1 MIKNKYFY
9 MVLACVAT
17 VVGAFPAFAGL
28 PTMDAGNIAGTVGI
42 VAQGQTGI
50 QQGIETIANGSNL
63 NAIVGDSAGTLSKFT
78 GKLGIDPEKAKK
90 ALETAQNAQ
99 KRISEGMETYNK
111 YQGEIAKRQEEYQA
125 LMDMVNSKVGKDS
138 YDDSDEEGEY
148 EGEESGGGEDE
159 EYGADYD
166 SDYDSDYDAE
176 SVSTLETAEGFA
188 NSETYQQATTQEML
202 ATPVTSE
209 QSLRISAQV
218 SPVSAE
224 LQTMDTLQPLQQLD
238 VKAVDT
244 DLDKVVEEDAD
255 GTDDVDAEQTDEP
268 TDTVEIR
275 KISTPT
281 ITNATT
287 GRTRFGG
294 LKQAV
299 TAAAA
304 NAKLNK
310 VSVQNKMLSA
320 AENSTAKTTLKSAV
334 KSALESK
341 NLSSSVA
348 EQKAVATTQPATA
361 VRKFRV
367 SPTLKTAPSLKTA
380 PAMKIERMSN
390 STISFSSKMM
400 FADEAADNTKGVGID
415 SKGTFIS
422 PLAQRCG
429 ISIKDLQDAEKIKE
443 CTTKIVSEN
452 NAKNQYDA
460 INSRK
465 DCQSMVY
472 STVVALLAE
481 ATQGKYESSNYGDT
495 LDKQEDLG
503 ADSNNTRDDT
513 MVIALT
519 NEQTQILLNKM
530 SLLVS
535 AQTILSSVKYICEAP
550 KDVLEKTTDDK
561 NDGAKADGGK

>member
-63 NAIVGDSAGTLSKFT
+63 NAIVGDSAGTLAKFT

-148 EGEESGGGEDE
+148 EGEESAGGEDE
-159 EYGADYD
+159 EYSADYD

-209 QSLRISAQV
+209 QSFPISAQV

-224 LQTMDTLQPLQQLD
+224 LQRMDTLQPLRQLD

-255 GTDDVDAEQTDEP
+255 GTDEADAEQTDEP
-268 TDTVEIR
+268 TDTVE

-299 TAAAA
+299 TAAAV

-320 AENSTAKTTLKSAV
+320 AKNSTAKTTLKSAV

-561 NDGAKADGGK
+561 NDGAKTDGGK

>member
-63 NAIVGDSAGTLSKFT
+63 NAIVGDSAGTLAKFT

-148 EGEESGGGEDE
+148 EGEESAGGEDE
-159 EYGADYD
+159 EYSADYD

-209 QSLRISAQV
+209 QSFPISAQV

-224 LQTMDTLQPLQQLD
+224 LQRMDTLQPLRQLD

-255 GTDDVDAEQTDEP
+255 GTDNVDAEQTDEP
-268 TDTVEIR
+268 TDTVE

-320 AENSTAKTTLKSAV
+320 AKNSTAKTTLKSAV

-472 STVVALLAE
+472 NTVVALLAE

-561 NDGAKADGGK
+561 NDGAKTDGGK

>member
-63 NAIVGDSAGTLSKFT
+63 NAIVGDSAGTLAKFT

-148 EGEESGGGEDE
+148 EGEESAGGEDE

-209 QSLRISAQV
+209 QSFPISAQV

-224 LQTMDTLQPLQQLD
+224 LQRMDALQPLRQLD

-255 GTDDVDAEQTDEP
+255 GTDDADAEQTDEP
-268 TDTVEIR
+268 TDTVE

-320 AENSTAKTTLKSAV
+320 AKNSTAKTTLKSAV

-348 EQKAVATTQPATA
+348 KQKAVATTQPATA

-561 NDGAKADGGK
+561 NDGAKTDGDK

>member
-63 NAIVGDSAGTLSKFT
+63 NAIVGDSAGTLAKFT

-148 EGEESGGGEDE
+148 EGEESAGGEDE

-209 QSLRISAQV
+209 QSFPISAQV

-224 LQTMDTLQPLQQLD
+224 LQRMDTLQPLRQLD

-268 TDTVEIR
+268 TDTVE

-310 VSVQNKMLSA
+310 VSMQNKMLSA
-320 AENSTAKTTLKSAV
+320 AKNSTAKTTLKSAV

-472 STVVALLAE
+472 NTVVALLAE

-561 NDGAKADGGK
+561 NDGAKTDGGK

>member
-63 NAIVGDSAGTLSKFT
+63 NAIVGDSAGTLAKFT

-148 EGEESGGGEDE
+148 EGEESAGGEDE
-159 EYGADYD
+159 EYSADYD

-202 ATPVTSE
+202 ATPVTPE
-209 QSLRISAQV
+209 QSFPISAQV

-224 LQTMDTLQPLQQLD
+224 LQRMDTLQPLQQLD
-238 VKAVDT
+238 VKVVDT

-255 GTDDVDAEQTDEP
+255 GTDDADAEQTDEP
-268 TDTVEIR
+268 TDTVE

-320 AENSTAKTTLKSAV
+320 AKNSTAKTTLKSAV

-348 EQKAVATTQPATA
+348 EQKAVATTQPVTA

-472 STVVALLAE
+472 NTVVALLAE

-561 NDGAKADGGK
+561 NDGAKTDGGK

>member
-63 NAIVGDSAGTLSKFT
+63 NAIVGDSAGTLAKFT

-148 EGEESGGGEDE
+148 EGEESAGGEDE

-209 QSLRISAQV
+209 QSFPISAQV

-224 LQTMDTLQPLQQLD
+224 LQRMDTLQPLRQLD

-268 TDTVEIR
+268 TDTVE

-310 VSVQNKMLSA
+310 VSMQNKMLSA
-320 AENSTAKTTLKSAV
+320 AKNSTAKTTLKSAV

-561 NDGAKADGGK
+561 NDGAKTDGGK

>member
-63 NAIVGDSAGTLSKFT
+63 NAIVGDSAGTLAKFT

-148 EGEESGGGEDE
+148 EGEESAGGEDE

-209 QSLRISAQV
+209 QSFPISAQV

-224 LQTMDTLQPLQQLD
+224 LQRMDTLQPLQQLD

-255 GTDDVDAEQTDEP
+255 GTDNVDAEQTDEP
-268 TDTVEIR
+268 TDTVE

-320 AENSTAKTTLKSAV
+320 AKNSTAKTTLKSAV

-561 NDGAKADGGK
+561 NDGAKTDGGK

>member
-63 NAIVGDSAGTLSKFT
+63 NAIVGDSAGTLAKFT

-148 EGEESGGGEDE
+148 EGEESAGGEDE

-209 QSLRISAQV
+209 QSFPISAQV

-224 LQTMDTLQPLQQLD
+224 LQRMDALQPLRQLD

-255 GTDDVDAEQTDEP
+255 GTDDADAEQTDEP
-268 TDTVEIR
+268 TDTVE

-320 AENSTAKTTLKSAV
+320 AKNSTAKTTLKSAV

-348 EQKAVATTQPATA
+348 KQKAVATTQPATA

-561 NDGAKADGGK
+561 NDGAKTDGGK

>member
-63 NAIVGDSAGTLSKFT
+63 NAIVGDSAGTLAKFT

-148 EGEESGGGEDE
+148 EGEESAGGEDE
-159 EYGADYD
+159 EYSADYD

-209 QSLRISAQV
+209 QSFPISAQV

-224 LQTMDTLQPLQQLD
+224 LQRMDTLQPLRQLD

-255 GTDDVDAEQTDEP
+255 RTDDVDAEQTDEP
-268 TDTVEIR
+268 TDTVE

-310 VSVQNKMLSA
+310 VSMQNKMLSA

>member
-28 PTMDAGNIAGTVGI
+28 PTMDAGNIAGTIGI

-224 LQTMDTLQPLQQLD
+224 LQRMDTLQPLRQLD
-238 VKAVDT
+238 AKAVDT
-244 DLDKVVEEDAD
+244 DLNKVVEEDAD

-268 TDTVEIR
+268 TDTVE

-299 TAAAA
+299 TVAAA

-320 AENSTAKTTLKSAV
+320 AKNSTAKTTLKSAV

-472 STVVALLAE
+472 NTVVALLAE

-561 NDGAKADGGK
+561 NDGAKTDGGK

>member
-63 NAIVGDSAGTLSKFT
+63 NAIVGDSAGTLAKFT

-209 QSLRISAQV
+209 QSFPISAQV

-224 LQTMDTLQPLQQLD
+224 LQRMDTLQPLRQLD

-255 GTDDVDAEQTDEP
+255 GTDNVDAEQTDEP
-268 TDTVEIR
+268 TDTVE

-320 AENSTAKTTLKSAV
+320 AKNSTAKTTLKSAV

>member
-63 NAIVGDSAGTLSKFT
+63 NAIVGDSAGTLAKFT

-148 EGEESGGGEDE
+148 EGEESAGGEDE
-159 EYGADYD
+159 EYSADYD

-209 QSLRISAQV
+209 QSFPISAQV

-224 LQTMDTLQPLQQLD
+224 LQRMDTLQPLRQLD

-244 DLDKVVEEDAD
+244 DLDKVVEENAD
-255 GTDDVDAEQTDEP
+255 GTDDADAEQTDEP
-268 TDTVEIR
+268 TDMVE

-310 VSVQNKMLSA
+310 VSMQNKMLSA

>member
-63 NAIVGDSAGTLSKFT
+63 NAIVGDSAGTLAKFT

-148 EGEESGGGEDE
+148 EGEESAGGEDE

-209 QSLRISAQV
+209 QSFPISAQV

-224 LQTMDTLQPLQQLD
+224 LQRMDTLQPLRQLD

-255 GTDDVDAEQTDEP
+255 GTDNVDAEQTDEP
-268 TDTVEIR
+268 TDTVE

-320 AENSTAKTTLKSAV
+320 AKNSTAKTTLKSAV

-380 PAMKIERMSN
+380 PAMKIERMSK

-472 STVVALLAE
+472 NTVVALLAE

>member
-63 NAIVGDSAGTLSKFT
+63 NAIVGDSAGTLAKFT

-148 EGEESGGGEDE
+148 EGEESAGGEDE

-209 QSLRISAQV
+209 QSFPISAQV

-224 LQTMDTLQPLQQLD
+224 LQRMDTLQPLRQLD

-255 GTDDVDAEQTDEP
+255 GTDNVDAEQTDEP
-268 TDTVEIR
+268 TDTVE

-320 AENSTAKTTLKSAV
+320 AKNSTAKTTLKSAV

-348 EQKAVATTQPATA
+348 EQKTVATTRPVTA

-472 STVVALLAE
+472 NTVVALLAE

-561 NDGAKADGGK
+561 NDGAKTDGGK

>member
-202 ATPVTSE
+202 ATPITSE

-268 TDTVEIR
+268 TDTVEVE

-367 SPTLKTAPSLKTA
+367 SPTSKTAPSLKTA

>member
-28 PTMDAGNIAGTVGI
+28 PTMDAGNIAGTIGI

-238 VKAVDT
+238 VKAIDT

-268 TDTVEIR
+268 TDTVEVE

-348 EQKAVATTQPATA
+348 EQKAVVTTQPATA

>member
-63 NAIVGDSAGTLSKFT
+63 NAIVGDSAGTLAKFT

-148 EGEESGGGEDE
+148 EGEESAGGEDE

-209 QSLRISAQV
+209 QSFPISAQV

-224 LQTMDTLQPLQQLD
+224 LQRMDTLQPLRQLD

-255 GTDDVDAEQTDEP
+255 GTYDADAEQTDEP
-268 TDTVEIR
+268 TDTVE

-320 AENSTAKTTLKSAV
+320 AKNSNAKTTLKSAV

-561 NDGAKADGGK
+561 NDGAKTDGGK

>member
-63 NAIVGDSAGTLSKFT
+63 NAIVGDSAGTLAKFT

-148 EGEESGGGEDE
+148 EGEESAGGEDE
-159 EYGADYD
+159 EY
-166 SDYDSDYDAE
+166 STDYDSDYDAE

-209 QSLRISAQV
+209 QSFPISAQV

-224 LQTMDTLQPLQQLD
+224 LQRMDTLQPLRQLD

-255 GTDDVDAEQTDEP
+255 RTDDVDAEQTDEP
-268 TDTVEIR
+268 TDTVE

-299 TAAAA
+299 TAAAT

-310 VSVQNKMLSA
+310 VSVQNKMLSVA
-320 AENSTAKTTLKSAV
+320 KNSTAKTTLKSAV
-334 KSALESK
+334 KSALESE

-472 STVVALLAE
+472 NTVVALLAE

-561 NDGAKADGGK
+561 NDGAKTDGGK

>member
-63 NAIVGDSAGTLSKFT
+63 NAIVGDSAGTLAKFT

-99 KRISEGMETYNK
+99 RRISEGMETYNK

-148 EGEESGGGEDE
+148 EGEESAGGEDE
-159 EYGADYD
+159 EY
-166 SDYDSDYDAE
+166 STDYDSDYDAE

-209 QSLRISAQV
+209 QSFPISAQV

-224 LQTMDTLQPLQQLD
+224 LQRMDTLQPLRQLD

-255 GTDDVDAEQTDEP
+255 RTDDVDAEQTDEP
-268 TDTVEIR
+268 TDTVE

-299 TAAAA
+299 TAAAT

-310 VSVQNKMLSA
+310 VSVQNKMLSVA
-320 AENSTAKTTLKSAV
+320 KNSTAKTTLKSAV
-334 KSALESK
+334 KSALESE

-472 STVVALLAE
+472 NTVVALLAE

-561 NDGAKADGGK
+561 NDGAKTDGGK

>member
-1 MIKNKYFY
+1 
-9 MVLACVAT
+9 
-17 VVGAFPAFAGL
+17 
-28 PTMDAGNIAGTVGI
+28 
-42 VAQGQTGI
+42 
-50 QQGIETIANGSNL
+50 
-63 NAIVGDSAGTLSKFT
+63 
-78 GKLGIDPEKAKK
+78 
-90 ALETAQNAQ
+90 
-99 KRISEGMETYNK
+99 
-111 YQGEIAKRQEEYQA
+111 
-125 LMDMVNSKVGKDS
+125 
-138 YDDSDEEGEY
+138 
-148 EGEESGGGEDE
+148 
-159 EYGADYD
+159 
-166 SDYDSDYDAE
+166 
-176 SVSTLETAEGFA
+176 
-188 NSETYQQATTQEML
+188 
-202 ATPVTSE
+202 
-209 QSLRISAQV
+209 
-218 SPVSAE
+218 
-224 LQTMDTLQPLQQLD
+224 
-238 VKAVDT
+238 
-244 DLDKVVEEDAD
+244 
-255 GTDDVDAEQTDEP
+255 
-268 TDTVEIR
+268 
-275 KISTPT
+275 
-281 ITNATT
+281 
-287 GRTRFGG
+287 
-294 LKQAV
+294 
-299 TAAAA
+299 
-304 NAKLNK
+304 
-310 VSVQNKMLSA
+310 MLSA
-320 AENSTAKTTLKSAV
+320 AKNSTAKTTLKSAV

-472 STVVALLAE
+472 NTVVALLAE

-519 NEQTQILLNKM
+519 NDQTQILLNKM

-561 NDGAKADGGK
+561 NDGAKTDGGK

>member
-28 PTMDAGNIAGTVGI
+28 PTMDAGNIAGTIGI

-188 NSETYQQATTQEML
+188 NSETYQQAATQEML

-561 NDGAKADGGK
+561 NDGAKTDGGK

>member
-63 NAIVGDSAGTLSKFT
+63 NAIVGDSAGTLAKFT

-148 EGEESGGGEDE
+148 EGEESAGGEDE

-209 QSLRISAQV
+209 QSFPISAQV

-224 LQTMDTLQPLQQLD
+224 LQRMDTLQPLRQLD

-268 TDTVEIR
+268 TDTVE

-320 AENSTAKTTLKSAV
+320 AKNSTAKTTLKSAV

-561 NDGAKADGGK
+561 NDGAKTDGGK

>member
-63 NAIVGDSAGTLSKFT
+63 NAIVGDSAGTLAKFT

-148 EGEESGGGEDE
+148 EGEESAGGEDE
-159 EYGADYD
+159 EYSADYD

-209 QSLRISAQV
+209 QSFPISAQV

-224 LQTMDTLQPLQQLD
+224 LQTMDALQPLRQLD

-255 GTDDVDAEQTDEP
+255 GTDDADAEQTDEP
-268 TDTVEIR
+268 TDTVE

-287 GRTRFGG
+287 GRTRFGS

-320 AENSTAKTTLKSAV
+320 AKNSTAKTTLKSAV

-472 STVVALLAE
+472 NTVVALLAE

-561 NDGAKADGGK
+561 NDGAKTDGGK

>member
-9 MVLACVAT
+9 MVWACVAT

-28 PTMDAGNIAGTVGI
+28 PTMDAGNIAGTIGI

-111 YQGEIAKRQEEYQA
+111 YQGEIAKRKEEYQA
-125 LMDMVNSKVGKDS
+125 LMDMVNSKIGNDS

-148 EGEESGGGEDE
+148 EGEESGDGEDE

-166 SDYDSDYDAE
+166 GDYDSDYDAE

-268 TDTVEIR
+268 TDTVEVR

>member
-63 NAIVGDSAGTLSKFT
+63 NAIVGDSAGTLAKFT

-148 EGEESGGGEDE
+148 EGEESAGGEDE

-209 QSLRISAQV
+209 QPFPISAQV

-224 LQTMDTLQPLQQLD
+224 LQRMDTLQPLRQLD

-255 GTDDVDAEQTDEP
+255 GTDNVDAEQTDEP
-268 TDTVEIR
+268 TDTVE
-275 KISTPT
+275 KNSTPT

-320 AENSTAKTTLKSAV
+320 AKNSTAKTTLKSAV

-472 STVVALLAE
+472 NTVVALLAE

-561 NDGAKADGGK
+561 NDGAKTDGGK

>member
-63 NAIVGDSAGTLSKFT
+63 NAIVGDSAGTLAKFT

-148 EGEESGGGEDE
+148 EGEESAGGEDE

-209 QSLRISAQV
+209 QSFPISAQV

-224 LQTMDTLQPLQQLD
+224 LQRMDTLQPLRQLD

-255 GTDDVDAEQTDEP
+255 GTDEADAEQTDEP
-268 TDTVEIR
+268 TDTVE

-320 AENSTAKTTLKSAV
+320 AKNSTAKTTLKSAV

-348 EQKAVATTQPATA
+348 KQKAVATTQPATA

-561 NDGAKADGGK
+561 NDGAKTDGGK

>member
-63 NAIVGDSAGTLSKFT
+63 NAIVGDSAGTLAKFT

-148 EGEESGGGEDE
+148 EGEESADGEDE

-209 QSLRISAQV
+209 QSFPISAQV

-224 LQTMDTLQPLQQLD
+224 LQRMDALQPLRQLD

-255 GTDDVDAEQTDEP
+255 GTDDADAEQTDEP
-268 TDTVEIR
+268 TDTVE

-320 AENSTAKTTLKSAV
+320 AKNSTAKTTLKSAV

-348 EQKAVATTQPATA
+348 KQKAVATTQPATA

-561 NDGAKADGGK
+561 NDGAKTDGGK

>member
-63 NAIVGDSAGTLSKFT
+63 NAIVGDSAGTLAKFT

-148 EGEESGGGEDE
+148 EGEESAGGEDE
-159 EYGADYD
+159 EYSADYD

-209 QSLRISAQV
+209 QSFPISAQV

-224 LQTMDTLQPLQQLD
+224 LQRMDPLQPLRQLD

-255 GTDDVDAEQTDEP
+255 GTDDADAEQTDEP
-268 TDTVEIR
+268 TDTVE

-320 AENSTAKTTLKSAV
+320 AKNSTAKTTLKSAV

-472 STVVALLAE
+472 NTVVALLAE

-561 NDGAKADGGK
+561 NDGAKTDGGK

>member
-63 NAIVGDSAGTLSKFT
+63 NAIVGDSAGTLAKFT

-148 EGEESGGGEDE
+148 EGEESAGGEDE
-159 EYGADYD
+159 EYSADYD

-209 QSLRISAQV
+209 QSFPISAQV

-224 LQTMDTLQPLQQLD
+224 LQRMDTLQPLRQLD

-255 GTDDVDAEQTDEP
+255 GTDDADAEQTDEP
-268 TDTVEIR
+268 TDTVE

-320 AENSTAKTTLKSAV
+320 AKNSTAKTTLKSAV

-348 EQKAVATTQPATA
+348 EQKTVATTQPATA

-465 DCQSMVY
+465 DCQSMIY